1 MKRNP
6 FNCVYFHQW
15 LCLNDDRPLD
25 CKGRCKDFKPP
36 WNTDEKIISDGD
48 MGNGRAMDWLA
59 EHVNESDALNWEYGI
74 NDLNEEE

>member
-1 MKRNP
+1 
-6 FNCVYFHQW
+6 
-15 LCLNDDRPLD
+15 
-25 CKGRCKDFKPP
+25 
-36 WNTDEKIISDGD
+36 